1 MAREQRI
8 PADKIGSTG
17 GFPSLQV
24 PVSPSE
30 PNYITNIGSGG
41 HRPLLASKAYVHDED
56 YK

>member
-30 PNYITNIGSGG
+30 PNSITNIGSGG